1 MKLGALRQQVPLTP
15 QFDQHGRQTSDDFDE
30 GSNAR
35 GPPLRSWLIG
45 VIQLRRLY
53 PGRFLKGEY
62 GAPFKITKQP
72 FKVAC
77 LLRTGVVDR
86 GFTDRIFINDRLP
99 GTKRSRSADRS
110 DLGGRL
116 SVFHC
121 GETRASNDQHS
132 QQ

>member
-1 MKLGALRQQVPLTP
+1 MKLEALRQQVALTP

-30 GSNAR
+30 GSNA
-35 GPPLRSWLIG
+35 GGSPLRSWLIG
-45 VIQLRRLY
+45 VIQLRRFY

-77 LLRTGVVDR
+77 LLHTGVVDR
-86 GFTDRIFINDRLP
+86 GFTDRIPP

-116 SVFHC
+116 SVFH
-121 GETRASNDQHS
+121 
-132 QQ
+132 